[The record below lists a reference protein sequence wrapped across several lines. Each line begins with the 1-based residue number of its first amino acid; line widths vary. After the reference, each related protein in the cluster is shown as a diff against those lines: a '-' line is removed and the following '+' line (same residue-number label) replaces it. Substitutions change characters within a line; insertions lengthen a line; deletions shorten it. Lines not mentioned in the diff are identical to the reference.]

1 MGADKCTLQSQFS
14 QAEAA
19 GVPPFLV
26 LLLEVPTPSHPVWEV
41 PALRHQ
47 NAPSCS
53 QQCCLAPSWIFVAH
67 PWVQGVVPVQH
78 SSPSLPPMKAQLCSM
93 LSGQDR
99 EERHSSHHCS
109 SSKSPQR
116 QFLLPTTLC
125 HLDAHPPDILTLFH
139 YCFLTLFKIYP
150 TGLFLRIQRCFGTS
164 RK

>member
-1 MGADKCTLQSQFS
+1 MCYSWRCQPHPTLRGRF
-14 QAEAA
+14 
-19 GVPPFLV
+19 
-26 LLLEVPTPSHPVWEV
+26 
-41 PALRHQ
+41 
-47 NAPSCS
+47 
-53 QQCCLAPSWIFVAH
+53 
-67 PWVQGVVPVQH
+67 QH
-78 SSPSLPPMKAQLCSM
+78 SDTKMPPAVASSAALLQAGSLWHIHGCKGLCQYSQCSIPPQHFPYEIPAPLCSM

-125 HLDAHPPDILTLFH
+125 HLDAHTPDILTLFH